1 MRRSYFVSALV
12 MIGFLAGCSSIRI
25 QTGPPTDE
33 EATQQSEDMGRRF
46 KTDWADRLQKA
57 TPLQQADMMR
67 VFMDSTTARF
77 LRFGRQVDDW
87 WRDQSEKRGAQVP
100 VQEVRTSVERSS
112 QLDVPLLEAYEDILE
127 FGISLIRDE
136 KFFDPAAEQK
146 LVEYRDLYLDVYSSV
161 FYPNGTRED
170 FDMKLQNLET
180 QTQRTSQEL
189 AERLQQYR

>member
-1 MRRSYFVSALV
+1 MSGLA
-12 MIGFLAGCSSIRI
+12 MIGILAGCSSIHI

-33 EATQQSEDMGRRF
+33 ETTQQSEDMGRRF
-46 KTDWADRLQKA
+46 KADWADRLQKA

-87 WRDQSEKRGAQVP
+87 WRDQSQKRGAQVS
-100 VQEVRTSVERSS
+100 VQEVRASVERSS

-127 FGISLIRDE
+127 FGIRLIRDE
-136 KFFDPAAEQK
+136 KFFDAAVEQK
-146 LVEYRDLYLDVYSSV
+146 LIEYRDLYLDVYSSV

-170 FDMKLQNLET
+170 FDLKLQGLER
-180 QTQRTSQEL
+180 QTQQTSREL
-189 AERLQQYR
+189 EEQLKPYR